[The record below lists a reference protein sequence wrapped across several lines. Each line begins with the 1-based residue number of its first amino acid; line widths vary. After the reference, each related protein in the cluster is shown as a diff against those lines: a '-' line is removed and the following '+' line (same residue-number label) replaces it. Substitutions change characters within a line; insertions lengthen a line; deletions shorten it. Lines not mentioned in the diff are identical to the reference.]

1 VFFMRTSFFSPE
13 LLNYIT
19 SRGIPELPVMAELR
33 AQTEKLGTPARM
45 QIDAHQGQVMAF
57 LVQLTGARR
66 VLEIGTFTGMSALWL
81 ARALPAGGA
90 LHCCDINGEWADIA
104 RAFWKKS
111 GLENKITLH
120 LAPALETLPKFA
132 DDFFDVVFVDA
143 DKGNYQ
149 NYIDAAARLLRVGG
163 LLMVDN
169 TLWSGEVVDEHTI
182 DKVTRTIQGVNNKL
196 AADPRFQSVILP
208 IGDGLTVAIKI

>member
-1 VFFMRTSFFSPE
+1 
-13 LLNYIT
+13 
-19 SRGIPELPVMAELR
+19 
-33 AQTEKLGTPARM
+33 
-45 QIDAHQGQVMAF
+45 
-57 LVQLTGARR
+57 
-66 VLEIGTFTGMSALWL
+66 
-81 ARALPAGGA
+81 
-90 LHCCDINGEWADIA
+90 
-104 RAFWKKS
+104 
-111 GLENKITLH
+111 LENKITLH